1 MKEENHTQS
10 LGIKLSGR
18 PLPSV
23 FEAFGSITSTVEEIV
38 VMALSASTHHPAPQK
53 NGRKRKREKKGG
65 QPGIGPH
72 QHQTAARSLHLARLS
87 DL

>member
-1 MKEENHTQS
+1 MGGEAGVSRMKEENHTQS

-53 NGRKRKREKKGG
+53 MAEKEKGKRREV
-65 QPGIGPH
+65 
-72 QHQTAARSLHLARLS
+72 SLG
-87 DL
+87 